1 MRRQNRGRKTL
12 RWAVVLVGAV
22 GTMGV
27 LQGCIIGT
35 AIGGMA
41 ESARRTGSTEFPADY
56 SGLQGKSYAVVV
68 AVDRLTQAQ
77 HPGLVARLTSGV
89 NDRLAH
95 PENGVGA
102 SAFIPSV
109 DLLNV
114 LYQTPQWPAMPP
126 GEVAEMLGVERLI
139 MVELFDYQLHEAGN
153 RYVWN
158 GVAAGAVTL
167 YESDSGIPDDPVYE
181 RSIRVTFPDGTGF
194 MAADIPQSGVT
205 SELSR
210 RFINRVAW
218 LFYVHEEP
226 NTIAY

>member
-1 MRRQNRGRKTL
+1 MRRQTLRGRLT
-12 RWAVVLVGAV
+12 
-22 GTMGV
+22 GV
-27 LQGCIIGT
+27 LLAISAAGMMQGCIVGA

-41 ESARRTGSTEFPADY
+41 ESARRTGTTKVPADY
-56 SGLQGKSYAVVV
+56 VGLRGKSYAVVV

-77 HPGLVARLTSGV
+77 HPGLVARITTGV
-89 NDRLAH
+89 NDRLAL

-114 LYQTPQWPAMPP
+114 LYETPQWPAMPP
-126 GEVAEMLGVERLI
+126 GEVAAMLGVDRLI
-139 MVELFDYQLHEAGN
+139 MVELYDYQLHEPGN
-153 RYVWN
+153 RYVWD
-158 GVAAGAVTL
+158 GVASGNVTV
-167 YESDSGIPDDPVYE
+167 YETDSGIPDDPVYE
-181 RSIRVTFPDGTGF
+181 KAIRVTFPDGTGF
-194 MAADIPQSGVT
+194 MAADIPESGVT

-218 LFYVHEEP
+218 LFYDHEEP